1 MKKNTCLFCLGIF
14 LLSHVIYAQIGIN
27 TQTPNS
33 TLEINGSFARK
44 VTQITTT
51 STIENNHS
59 IFICNPTE
67 PIEITLTSASGN
79 IGRLY
84 TIKNITSFPVTVKTQ
99 SSQLIEGS
107 NNFIL
112 QNINMVIQIVSDGNN
127 WYILDKYLP

>member
-44 VTQITTT
+44 VTKITTT

-84 TIKNITSFPVTVKTQ
+84 TIKNITS
-99 SSQLIEGS
+99 LIKIYLANYS
-107 NNFIL
+107 
-112 QNINMVIQIVSDGNN
+112 NMVGK
-127 WYILDKYLP
+127 ILKKIIIK